1 MLILWS
7 SFQKNDFTAVKI
19 DDILTQAAEDII
31 SILANPPVPIVPS
44 LEYVDE
50 TNNSVLKA
58 ALLFY

>member
-1 MLILWS
+1 MLILWY
-7 SFQKNDFTAVKI
+7 SFLKKPFTAVKI
-19 DDILTQAAEDII
+19 NDILTQAAENII
-31 SILANPPVPIVPS
+31 SIFANSPVPIVPS